1 MRIAVI
7 EDEAPIREGMS
18 KILKK
23 INENYE
29 LVGRPWNRRRRIFPK
44 NRARSSCSAWNI
56 SF

>member
-29 LVGRPWNRRRRIFPK
+29 LVGKAENGKKGLELIRQRTRTW
-44 NRARSSCSAWNI
+44 
-56 SF
+56 

>member
-29 LVGRPWNRRRRIFPK
+29 L
-44 NRARSSCSAWNI
+44 
-56 SF
+56 